1 MNAIF
6 INSENSKTSDH
17 HRLLCNLSDKIDLKR
32 SDWYVAL
39 SNRNKK
45 KCNKSNKLEISAPTL
60 NEKFKLLD
68 TSFCVSDIQDYFEYI
83 KKHQTVTDNP
93 PISIYVNKTENRIL
107 SKLKKGIT
115 NFWLLKQW
123 NCSEALKIR

>member
-1 MNAIF
+1 M
-6 INSENSKTSDH
+6 
-17 HRLLCNLSDKIDLKR
+17 
-32 SDWYVAL
+32 
-39 SNRNKK
+39 
-45 KCNKSNKLEISAPTL
+45 EISAPTL

-93 PISIYVNKTENRIL
+93 PISIYINKTENKIL